1 VQVRL
6 TTCKFGQPTQ
16 DGSKSSGMRTTNSS
30 IGRAAKYLMLKE
42 VKTKK
47 VKQLVFGV
55 TMEVKDNY
63 GTSFILIKQ
72 RVHKLRA

>member
-1 VQVRL
+1 
-6 TTCKFGQPTQ
+6 
-16 DGSKSSGMRTTNSS
+16 MRTTNSS